1 MKQFIL
7 ILFVGLGL
15 SLHGFAQDSGDQ
27 KDGDQKGGGKQLEAL
42 KIAYLTKKLDLST
55 EEAQRFWPVY
65 NKYTDEIHGIRK
77 EQKQKN
83 LTELE
88 AEDKI
93 LNVRKK
99 YNGEFSRALTPE
111 KANNFFRSEK
121 EFGNFIQRELQ
132 QRRLNNQLNRR
143 PLRQ

>member
-1 MKQFIL
+1 MKRFLYIL
-7 ILFVGLGL
+7 LMGLGF
-15 SLHGFAQDSGDQ
+15 SLHGFSQDEPGKKEGGQ
-27 KDGDQKGGGKQLEAL
+27 KLEAL
-42 KIAYLTKKLDLST
+42 KIAYLTKKLDLTT

-65 NKYTDEIHGIRK
+65 NKYTEEIHAVRK
-77 EQKQKN
+77 EQREKN

-93 LNVRKK
+93 LNIRKR

>member
-1 MKQFIL
+1 MKQFLL

-15 SLHGFAQDSGDQ
+15 SLHGFAQDDGDQ
-27 KDGDQKGGGKQLEAL
+27 KDGDQKGGKLEAL
-42 KIAYLTKKLDLST
+42 KIGYLTKKLDLTT

-65 NKYTDEIHGIRK
+65 NKYTEEIRGIRK
-77 EQKQKN
+77 EQRQKN
-83 LTELE
+83 LSELE
-88 AEDKI
+88 AEDKM
-93 LNVRKK
+93 LNVRKR

-121 EFGNFIQRELQ
+121 EFGNFIRNELQ

>member
-1 MKQFIL
+1 MKHFLI
-7 ILFVGLGL
+7 ILFLGLGL
-15 SLHGFAQDSGDQ
+15 SLNGIAQ
-27 KDGDQKGGGKQLEAL
+27 DGDQKPDGSKLEAL
-42 KIAYLTKKLDLST
+42 KIAYLTKKLDLTT

-65 NKYTDEIHGIRK
+65 NKYTEEIRGVRK
-77 EQKQKN
+77 EQKQSN
-83 LTELE
+83 LSELD

-93 LNVRKK
+93 LTIRKR
-99 YNGEFSRALTPE
+99 YNSEFSRALTPE

-132 QRRLNNQLNRR
+132 QRRMNNQLNRR

>member
-1 MKQFIL
+1 MKHFL
-7 ILFVGLGL
+7 TILFLGLGL
-15 SLHGFAQDSGDQ
+15 TLHSFAQEGDQQGDQ
-27 KDGDQKGGGKQLEAL
+27 KDGTKLEAL
-42 KIAYLTKKLDLST
+42 KIAYLTKKLDLTT

-65 NKYTDEIHGIRK
+65 NKYIEEIRGVKR

-83 LTELE
+83 LSELD
-88 AEDKI
+88 AEDKM
-93 LNVRKK
+93 LNIRKK
-99 YNGEFSRALTPE
+99 YNSEFSRALTPE

>member
-1 MKQFIL
+1 MTGMMKRFLI

-15 SLHGFAQDSGDQ
+15 SLHGFSQDGEDQ
-27 KDGDQKGGGKQLEAL
+27 QKEGGGKLEAL
-42 KIAYLTKKLDLST
+42 KIAYLTKKLDLTT

-65 NKYTDEIHGIRK
+65 NKYTEEIRSIRK

-83 LTELE
+83 LTELD

-93 LNVRKK
+93 LSVRKR
-99 YNGEFSRALTPE
+99 YNSEFSRALTPE
-111 KANNFFRSEK
+111 KENNFFRSEK